1 MDIREFSNK
10 IAEATKNMSDE
21 ERTSLMKMFES
32 VSGDI
37 STVTPAQSQPAPGSL
52 QEAMSIRLTTHPSL
66 RNYSGRRRWSSGRTD
81 RASGKTEREFLKAGS
96 VHYDSQST
104 CGNEDHQG
112 KPWYA
117 EDRTSCK
124 VLPLLL

>member
-37 STVTPAQSQPAPGSL
+37 STVTPAQAQPAPAPAGSH
-52 QEAMSIRLTTHPSL
+52 EHPAYYSSIAAATTQVDEDGVPV
-66 RNYSGRRRWSSGRTD
+66 GPD

>member
-37 STVTPAQSQPAPGSL
+37 STVTPAQAQPAP
-52 QEAMSIRLTTHPSL
+52 AP
-66 RNYSGRRRWSSGRTD
+66 
-81 RASGKTEREFLKAGS
+81 AGS
-96 VHYDSQST
+96 HEHPAYYSSIAAATTQVDDSQSA